1 MRPPPSAAS
10 PPSTANPA
18 AAASRPGSAE
28 SRYHRQALAAVIP
41 LLWGRGIDDTGLRIR
56 QRIWGALGFL
66 ILAKLAGVA
75 IPLLFRA
82 AVDHLNSI
90 HDLAA
95 KQEPEVTASMAVIGL
110 IVLYGLM
117 RALTSGF
124 SELRDSLFVRVTQRA
139 ARHAMGKTFHHLH
152 QLSLSFHLNRQMG
165 NLSRALERGRE
176 GMEFLVTFMLMNILP
191 TVLELLMV
199 TAILWATTGITFAI
213 ITLVTIISYIV
224 FTIAITEWRTRF
236 RRDMNRLA
244 GEASSKAVDSLLNYE
259 TVKYFSNEAHEVA
272 RFDRVAAQYEE
283 AATRSQLSLSMLNF
297 GQAVIIAVGM
307 TLIMW
312 LAARGIFRQ
321 QMTVGDFVLVNAY
334 LLQLYL
340 PLNFL
345 GFAYRQIKQSL
356 IDIEQMFSLQ
366 NEVQDVADKDNA
378 TPLQLQDGGVAFEHV
393 TFHYDAR
400 RPVLQDVS
408 FTIPGGK
415 TLAIVGASGSG
426 KSTIARL
433 LFRFYDI
440 TGGHIRIDGQDIRE
454 IDQHSLRQ
462 QIGVVPQDTVLFN
475 DTLYYNLAYGR
486 PDTPRE
492 AVIEAARFA
501 QLDRFIDSLPEG
513 YDTMVGERGLKL
525 SGGEKQRVGI
535 ARMLLKNPRI
545 LILDEATSSLD
556 TLTEKEI
563 QARLHELA
571 ANRTTLIIAHRLSTI
586 IDADQILV
594 LNQGQVVEQ
603 GRHAELLAANGAY
616 AKMWRQQ
623 VESNTAAPSEPQ
635 QNKTDLA

>member
-1 MRPPPSAAS
+1 MRPS
-10 PPSTANPA
+10 PTPA
-18 AAASRPGSAE
+18 APATPPTGTE
-28 SRYHRQALAAVIP
+28 SRYHRQALAAVVP
-41 LLWGRGIDDTGLRIR
+41 LLWGRGIDDAGLKIR
-56 QRIWGALGFL
+56 HRVWGALGCL
-66 ILAKLAGVA
+66 MLAKLVGVA
-75 IPLLFRA
+75 VPLLFRA
-82 AVDHLNSI
+82 SVDRLDGINR
-90 HDLAA
+90 LAA
-95 KQEPEVTASMAVIGL
+95 SQPPEVVGAAAVIGL
-110 IVLYGLM
+110 IILYGLM

-139 ARHAMGKTFHHLH
+139 ARHAMGKTFGHLH

-165 NLSRALERGRE
+165 SLSRALERGRE

-191 TVLELLMV
+191 TVLELVMV
-199 TAILWATTGITFAI
+199 TAILWATIGITFAL
-213 ITLVTIISYIV
+213 ITLVTIVGYIV

-272 RFDRVAAQYEE
+272 RFDRVAAQYED
-283 AATRSQLSLSMLNF
+283 AATRSQLSLSLLNF

-307 TLIMW
+307 TLIMA
-312 LAARGIFRQ
+312 LAARGIFHQ

-366 NEVQDVADKDNA
+366 NEAQDVADTDNA
-378 TPLQLQDGGVAFEHV
+378 TPLQLQDGTVSFDHV
-393 TFHYDAR
+393 SFHYDPR

-440 TGGHIRIDGQDIRE
+440 TDGHIRIDGQDIRTVA
-454 IDQHSLRQ
+454 QNSLRQ

-501 QLDRFIDSLPEG
+501 QLDRFIASLPEG

-563 QARLHELA
+563 QASLHELA

-586 IDADQILV
+586 VDADQILV
-594 LNQGQVVEQ
+594 LSQGRVVEQ
-603 GRHAELLAANGAY
+603 GRHADLLAAGGVY
-616 AKMWRQQ
+616 ANMWRQQ
-623 VESNTAAPSEPQ
+623 VESNAAEPVAP
-635 QNKTDLA
+635 L

>member
-1 MRPPPSAAS
+1 MRPS
-10 PPSTANPA
+10 PAPA
-18 AAASRPGSAE
+18 APATPPTGTE

-41 LLWGRGIDDTGLRIR
+41 LLWGRGIDDAGLKIR
-56 QRIWGALGFL
+56 HRVWGALGCL
-66 ILAKLAGVA
+66 MLAKLVGVA
-75 IPLLFRA
+75 VPLLFRA
-82 AVDHLNSI
+82 SVDRLDSI
-90 HDLAA
+90 NRLAA
-95 KQEPEVTASMAVIGL
+95 SQPPEVVGAAAVIGL
-110 IVLYGLM
+110 IILYGLM

-139 ARHAMGKTFHHLH
+139 ARHAMGKTFGHLH

-165 NLSRALERGRE
+165 SLSRALERGRE

-191 TVLELLMV
+191 TVLELVMV
-199 TAILWATTGITFAI
+199 TAILWATIGITFAL
-213 ITLVTIISYIV
+213 ITLVTIVGYIV

-272 RFDRVAAQYEE
+272 RFDRVAAQYED
-283 AATRSQLSLSMLNF
+283 AATRSQLSLSLLNF

-307 TLIMW
+307 TLIMA
-312 LAARGIFRQ
+312 LAARGIFYQ

-366 NEVQDVADKDNA
+366 NEAQDVADTDNA
-378 TPLQLQDGGVAFEHV
+378 TPLQLQDGTVRFDHV
-393 TFHYDAR
+393 SFHYDPR

-440 TGGHIRIDGQDIRE
+440 TDGHIRIDGQDIRTVA
-454 IDQHSLRQ
+454 QNSLRQ

-501 QLDRFIDSLPEG
+501 QLDRFIASLPEG

-563 QARLHELA
+563 QASLHELA

-586 IDADQILV
+586 VDADQILV
-594 LNQGQVVEQ
+594 LSQGRVVEQ
-603 GRHAELLAANGAY
+603 GRHAELLAADGVY
-616 AKMWRQQ
+616 ANMWRQQ
-623 VESNTAAPSEPQ
+623 VESNAAEPVAP
-635 QNKTDLA
+635 L

>member
-1 MRPPPSAAS
+1 MRSPSPTA
-10 PPSTANPA
+10 PANPA
-18 AAASRPGSAE
+18 DSAE

-41 LLWGRGIDDTGLRIR
+41 LLWGRGLDDAELKIR
-56 QRIWGALGFL
+56 QRVWGALACL
-66 ILAKLAGVA
+66 LLAKLAGVA
-75 IPLLFRA
+75 VPLLFRA
-82 AVDHLNSI
+82 SVDRLGNLQN
-90 HDLAA
+90 LAA
-95 KQEPEVTASMAVIGL
+95 NNPPEVVVATAIIGI
-110 IVLYGLM
+110 IVLYGVM

-124 SELRDSLFVRVTQRA
+124 GELRDSLFVRVTQRA
-139 ARHAMGKTFHHLH
+139 ARHAMGKTFGHLH

-165 NLSRALERGRE
+165 SLSRALERGRE

-191 TVLELLMV
+191 TVLELIMV
-199 TAILWATTGITFAI
+199 TAILWITTGITFAL
-213 ITLVTIISYIV
+213 ITLVTIVGYIV

-259 TVKYFSNEAHEVA
+259 TVKYFSNEAHEVE
-272 RFDRVAAQYEE
+272 RFDRVAGQYED
-283 AATRSQLSLSMLNF
+283 AATRSQLSLSLLNF

-307 TLIMW
+307 TLIMA
-312 LAARGIFRQ
+312 LAARGIFHQ

-356 IDIEQMFSLQ
+356 IDIEQMFTLQ
-366 NEVQDVADKDNA
+366 NEAQDVTDKDNA
-378 TPLQLQDGGVAFEHV
+378 SPLQLQDGTVSFEQV
-393 TFHYDAR
+393 SFHYDPR

-440 TGGHIRIDGQDIRE
+440 TGGHIRIDGQDIRSVG
-454 IDQHSLRQ
+454 QNSLRQ

-475 DTLYYNLAYGR
+475 DTLFYNLAYGR

-492 AVIEAARFA
+492 TVIEAARFA
-501 QLDRFIDSLPEG
+501 QLDRFIASLPEG

-586 IDADQILV
+586 VDADRILV
-594 LNQGQVVEQ
+594 LSHGQVVEQ
-603 GRHAELLAANGAY
+603 GRHAELLAADGVY

-623 VESNTAAPSEPQ
+623 VESNTTEPV
-635 QNKTDLA
+635 NTL

>member
-1 MRPPPSAAS
+1 
-10 PPSTANPA
+10 
-18 AAASRPGSAE
+18 
-28 SRYHRQALAAVIP
+28 
-41 LLWGRGIDDTGLRIR
+41 
-56 QRIWGALGFL
+56 
-66 ILAKLAGVA
+66 
-75 IPLLFRA
+75 
-82 AVDHLNSI
+82 
-90 HDLAA
+90 
-95 KQEPEVTASMAVIGL
+95 
-110 IVLYGLM
+110 
-117 RALTSGF
+117 
-124 SELRDSLFVRVTQRA
+124 
-139 ARHAMGKTFHHLH
+139 
-152 QLSLSFHLNRQMG
+152 
-165 NLSRALERGRE
+165 
-176 GMEFLVTFMLMNILP
+176 
-191 TVLELLMV
+191 
-199 TAILWATTGITFAI
+199 
-213 ITLVTIISYIV
+213 
-224 FTIAITEWRTRF
+224 
-236 RRDMNRLA
+236 
-244 GEASSKAVDSLLNYE
+244 
-259 TVKYFSNEAHEVA
+259 
-272 RFDRVAAQYEE
+272 
-283 AATRSQLSLSMLNF
+283 MLNF

-525 SGGEKQRVGI
+525 SGGETQRVGI
-535 ARMLLKNPRI
+535 ARALYGEPDVLIMDESTSALDSETEREIMTTVVGLK
-545 LILDEATSSLD
+545 AS
-556 TLTEKEI
+556 
-563 QARLHELA
+563 
-571 ANRTTLIIAHRLSTI
+571 TTVVLVAHRASTI
-586 IDADQILV
+586 RFADYIVLVREGRIEAAGPIDQ
-594 LNQGQVVEQ
+594 
-603 GRHAELLAANGAY
+603 LLQTSASFRDLMSGLEEPAQPGAA
-616 AKMWRQQ
+616 
-623 VESNTAAPSEPQ
+623 
-635 QNKTDLA
+635 L